1 MGTLAYS
8 LAREKGK
15 SVFSFITRD
24 SDSAVYNYTTGA
36 FVKNLHLHLVTNNN
50 DRANYRVPY
59 REVYSGMFTLEL
71 DVSTFV
77 DDSYT
82 LTSRVLDND
91 SIESLQIDSVTISV
105 LSGEPQDGT
114 LSLDITLSPGL
125 NIFSYIRD
133 TFTGMYLRSDM
144 SGFKVFSPLDD
155 EESVRVLFR
164 HSFIPNSSTYTLSK
178 SLATVPDT
186 VLDVSVYKLSSN
198 IEYLVGR
205 PIKIHV
211 LNGKQQRGVLFKEVL
226 LSHDTLANDTYRYV
240 SPNGEPIGS
249 ADVYVFKKSEYSSD
263 RLDLALG
270 KTTTDPQGR
279 WVAPIPVPAGD
290 TYTILFFK
298 SSEFGPDTAD
308 VVV

>member
-24 SDSAVYNYTTGA
+24 SDSAVYNNTTGA

-59 REVYSGMFTLEL
+59 REVYSGMYTLEL
-71 DVSTFV
+71 DVSTFL
-77 DDSYT
+77 DGSYT
-82 LTSRVLDND
+82 LTSRLLDNN
-91 SIESLQIDSVTISV
+91 SIEALQIDSVSISV
-105 LSGEPQDGT
+105 IDGEPQDGT
-114 LSLDITLSPGL
+114 LSLYIALSPGRTV
-125 NIFSYIRD
+125 FCYKRD
-133 TFTGMYLRSDM
+133 TFTDMYLRSDM

-155 EESVRVLFR
+155 EESVRALFR
-164 HSFIPNSSTYTLSK
+164 HSFVPNSSTYSLSK
-178 SLATVPDT
+178 SLSTVPDT
-186 VLDVSVYKLSSN
+186 VLDVSVYKLASN
-198 IEYLVGR
+198 VEYLVGR

-211 LNGKQQRGVLFKEVL
+211 LKGKQQRGVLFKEIL
-226 LSHDTLANDTYRYV
+226 LSHDTTSNDAYRYV
-240 SPNGEPIGS
+240 APNGDPIAS

-263 RLDLALG
+263 RLDLAIG
-270 KTTTDPQGR
+270 KTITDPQGR

-298 SSEFGPDTAD
+298 SSEFGPDTSD